1 MCMNKNV
8 VGWLFSLISAS
19 LGGDYS
25 SRQICVFSIA
35 FKSQD
40 KSSLPYFLEIVKTW
54 LAKVC
59 PFLEASAVIS
69 AAYFE
74 QWRTVWSRLPTQVYT
89 EEISCHSRSWLSA
102 TGWCQNVRWQ
112 PCVSGHRTVALF
124 FRGTQS
130 SAKLSKGRA
139 RLSQALHE
147 RILASSS

>member
-1 MCMNKNV
+1 M
-8 VGWLFSLISAS
+8 FSLISAS
-19 LGGDYS
+19 LGGDHS
-25 SRQICVFSIA
+25 SWHIFVCFPLHSNLKTNQASHIFGNR
-35 FKSQD
+35 
-40 KSSLPYFLEIVKTW
+40 KTW
-54 LAKVC
+54 LAKGC
-59 PFLEASAVIS
+59 PLLEASAVIS

-139 RLSQALHE
+139 SSCRKCQRRTRLP
-147 RILASSS
+147 